1 MERLTVTHE
10 DLILMAS
17 PFTFDPSIVH
27 LFLALSTGTEYRVQ
41 VLMNS
46 ELKSKPTRLAQI
58 VNHQQVTLMHATS
71 PLLLQ

>member
-27 LFLALSTGTEYRVQ
+27 LFLALSTGTDLL
-41 VLMNS
+41 LMNS